1 MAQNG
6 LLNRHTQ
13 STTRL
18 ATMSDIEIRWQHG
31 DFAQLSGR
39 EVFDMLRLRQSVFIV
54 EQNCPYPD
62 IDDADIKGSH
72 LLAWQEG
79 ELIAC
84 SRLLGPGITYPNPSI
99 GRVATAAS
107 HRGGGLGR
115 RLMERSIVLI
125 SQAYPDQAIKIGAQH
140 YLEKFY
146 MSLGFQTQSE
156 VYLEDGI
163 PHIDMLRPANTQ

>member
-1 MAQNG
+1 M
-6 LLNRHTQ
+6 
-13 STTRL
+13 TRL
-18 ATMSDIEIRWQHG
+18 ATMSDAKIRWQHAA
-31 DFAQLSGR
+31 FEQLTGR
-39 EVFDMLRLRQSVFIV
+39 DIFDMLRLRQAVFIV

-62 IDDADIKGSH
+62 IDDADLKGSH
-72 LLAWQEG
+72 LLAWQDD
-79 ELIAC
+79 ELVAC

-115 RLMERSIVLI
+115 QLMARSIELI
-125 SQAYPDQAIKIGAQH
+125 SQAYPGQPIKIGAQH

-146 MSLGFQTQSE
+146 TSLGFQTQSE

-163 PHIDMLRPANTQ
+163 PHIDMLRPAEF